1 MIKIINITHKL
12 LNMIEKY
19 FKIKTIKNRFLAVM
33 IILIIFPIPLIG
45 IISFIN
51 SSNMIENN
59 HKASYLL
66 NLQKSSELMDNN
78 LKNTTN
84 IMRSIT
90 SNENLRNELKSS
102 NEVTEATDN
111 YFPIQSVNVF
121 SRIFREYTIDTTYID
136 SICLYDNDGRLY
148 YFGTKFS
155 GATVLKNNPYDKIK
169 EKNWYKEAIKANG
182 KEVILGYNILDE
194 ESREFSFSTVK
205 LVRDVDT
212 LKPIGLMIINVKE
225 NAFTKAFPNINPDSE
240 EGTFLVLDKNKN
252 NNNNNSP
259 IVFMNRNDE
268 DIKKIVDNSQ
278 EFNSSTLEK
287 QGYSV
292 SSYTN
297 DITGWEIVHIIK
309 KSQLLKDTRLIGVY
323 TAIVC
328 LVTILFALI
337 LSIVFSN
344 TINKPIK
351 RLKRA
356 ISDVGKGKR
365 DITEEFGDDEI
376 GILGNQ
382 FKVMVKE
389 NLELNERITSSKL
402 KQREAELKLL
412 QAQINP
418 HFLYNTLDSIYWLAK
433 IKKVDDIADM
443 AIALS
448 DIFKLSLN
456 KGSEITTVRNEI
468 KQVQSYL
475 IIQNLRYKD
484 RFKVD
489 IDIDDK
495 IMDYEIIKLII
506 QPFIENAMIHGL
518 EPKAGDGEINIIGK
532 LEGDEIVFVIEDNGI
547 GVEDINK
554 FNSGYGIKNVQE
566 RIELYYGEEYGVTFE
581 SEINKGTIVTIK
593 IPFEKKIIL

>member
-212 LKPIGLMIINVKE
+212 LNPIGLMIINVKE

>member
-1 MIKIINITHKL
+1 
-12 LNMIEKY
+12 MIEKY

-212 LKPIGLMIINVKE
+212 LNPIGLMIINVKE

>member
-1 MIKIINITHKL
+1 MIYILDITHKL
-12 LNMIEKY
+12 LTVIERY
-19 FKIKTIKNRFLAVM
+19 FKIKTIKNKFLSVM
-33 IILIIFPIPLIG
+33 IILIIVPIPLIG
-45 IISFIN
+45 VISFIN

-59 HKASYLL
+59 HRESYLL
-66 NLQKSSELMDNN
+66 NLQKSSELLDNN
-78 LKNTTN
+78 LKNITN

-102 NEVTEATDN
+102 NEVIETNGN

-155 GATVLKNNPYDKIK
+155 GTTVLKNNPYNKIK
-169 EKNWYKEAIKANG
+169 EKSWYKEAVNAKG
-182 KEVILGYNILDE
+182 KEIILGYNVLDE
-194 ESREFSFSTVK
+194 KSMEFSFSSIK
-205 LVRDVDT
+205 LVRDIDT
-212 LKPIGLMIINVKE
+212 LKPIGLMIINAKE
-225 NAFTKAFPNINPDSE
+225 NAFTKAFPNINLDFD

-252 NNNNNSP
+252 NDNSS
-259 IVFMNRNDE
+259 IVFMNKEDE
-268 DIKKIVDNSQ
+268 DIKKIVNNSK
-278 EFNSSTLEK
+278 ESNLTTLEK

-309 KSQLLKDTRLIGVY
+309 KSQLLKDTKLIGIY

-328 LVTILFALI
+328 LVTILFALL

-389 NLELNERITSSKL
+389 NLELNERITSSRL

-433 IKKVDDIADM
+433 IKKVEDIADM

-475 IIQNLRYKD
+475 VIQNLRYKD
-484 RFKVD
+484 RFKVN
-489 IDIDDK
+489 INIDDK
-495 IMDYEIIKLII
+495 IMNHEIIKLII
-506 QPFIENAMIHGL
+506 QPFIENAMVHGL
-518 EPKAGDGEINIIGK
+518 ELKVGDGEINITGN
-532 LEGDEIVFVIEDNGI
+532 LEGEKIIFVIEDNGI
-547 GVEDINK
+547 GVEDFNK

-566 RIELYYGEEYGVTFE
+566 RIKLYYGEEYGATFE

-593 IPFEKKIIL
+593 IPFEKKIL